1 MTQVYQ
7 INSGKKE
14 NWFSRISLTNKIIAI
29 NILTFIASLIIVAVY
44 GEGFYLRNV
53 AITPSLIMS
62 GKSLWTFLTSMF
74 SHLQFFHL
82 FANMLS
88 LFFIG
93 NFLEKLIGRKRF
105 FWVYMIAGLVGGVFF
120 VGGGIL
126 FGNDAAGVG
135 ASGAIFGLLGV
146 LAVLVPFSKISLIAG
161 PLIVLLADVILTPF
175 IPGNLA
181 SLFNT
186 IINVLII
193 VMLFSAFSFNRNIR
207 RFSIPLDLPMW
218 LLPIVAIV
226 PLVIIG
232 FFVALPIGNSAHI
245 GGLVVGLIYGF
256 ILRMNYPNK
265 AKLIRNQFR

>member
-1 MTQVYQ
+1 MTEIYQ
-7 INSGKKE
+7 INGKKKS
-14 NWFSRISLTNKIIAI
+14 NIFQRISLTNKLIII
-29 NILTFIASLIIVAVY
+29 NIITYIASLIIVSVY
-44 GEGFYLRNV
+44 GDNFYLRNI
-53 AITPSLIMS
+53 AITPSLILS
-62 GKSLWTFLTSMF
+62 GKAIWTFVTSMF

-93 NFLEKLIGRKRF
+93 NFLEKIIGRKRF
-105 FWVYMIAGLVGGVFF
+105 FWVYILAGLIGGVFF
-120 VGGGIL
+120 VGGGVL

-146 LAVLVPFSKISLIAG
+146 LAVLVPFSKIYLIAG
-161 PLIVLLADVILTPF
+161 PLIVLLIDVILTPF
-175 IPGNLA
+175 IPANLA
-181 SLFNT
+181 SIFHI
-186 IINVLII
+186 IINVLI
-193 VMLFSAFSFNRNIR
+193 VMMLFGAFSFNKNVR
-207 RFSIPLDLPMW
+207 RLSIPLQLPMW

-245 GGLVVGLIYGF
+245 GGLIVGLIYGF
-256 ILRMNYPNK
+256 ILKVNYPNK